1 MPTLPFVGRQAELG
15 AVSESV
21 SRATDGQGSIV
32 TFSGDPGLG
41 KSRLLEEC
49 AAAVPSSIA
58 TPVVSCGSGFE
69 RLDASALVRRSAT
82 RPLAVFVD
90 DAHLASA
97 AQKCD
102 LARLAAATRSHR
114 LVLVVAARDERPID
128 GVAPSDPSSAFR
140 LMGLDGDAIALIAR
154 AAIAPGVLADETIRK
169 IVHAAGGNPRYALEL
184 AFPGSSGL
192 APSACTSIVAARDA
206 LDAKAFEVLSLC
218 SVLGDRFD
226 PNWIAGIAGTS
237 RMRVS
242 EALQGAQDLGILE
255 DDPDLNGWM
264 RFRYPAVRDACYA
277 AVASF
282 RRRLL
287 HERAAMRLSR
297 AEVASSSAHQRAR
310 HFLTILGAQHAAI
323 GQRAAAA
330 RALTAAGEAA
340 MNEGA
345 YIAAGHAFR
354 DAAEQ
359 SRAGSE
365 SWLTVQRKAIRA
377 HLNSGDWG
385 GMIPLLKTALSQ
397 IDPSRTPELADEFLR
412 NLFFAHL
419 NDGDRDA
426 AERIAAEI
434 AALPTR
440 EAELHAQ
447 ISTLIL
453 AYARCYQGRVDDAGR
468 LVASIDLAA
477 LTDPET
483 RLRFFLTSAEVAS
496 VRGSLDEALDNVD
509 RASAIAREL
518 SVRGQAV
525 CATVGTEIATRWSD
539 FAAAERFLNEQTAL
553 SKRRVAPNDIRSSAN
568 NDRMRIALLRG
579 ELGEA
584 RRLFQDG
591 LPMRSSGQHNVAFE
605 NGMAVSIGMHIGDA
619 SLVDTFFD
627 PELLSASAR
636 KRDAESCG
644 NLIGPFALVMARR
657 GMDRLLRAVLDRCVG
672 DESIDPYLGIQ
683 LCAIRFAA
691 DETAARAMEQVEH
704 LVGSS
709 ASPALQA
716 LRKLC
721 EAHFAL
727 RRRVRGG
734 AELAS
739 DAAGRF
745 EAIGWRLHS
754 AAALECAGDTRRA
767 IDVYTECAA
776 SADVERLQQSNTRKH
791 RRAPFGAA
799 LTPREAQ
806 VARLVSQGRSNRQIA
821 FALDVSVRTA
831 HHHVEAVFSKLGI
844 RARWQLTPAL
854 LRQGNIL
861 LRTP

>member
-1 MPTLPFVGRQAELG
+1 MLRQLPTLPFVGRQTERS
-15 AVSESV
+15 AVSEAV
-21 SRATDGQGSIV
+21 SRAVAGHGCVV
-32 TFSGDPGLG
+32 TFRGDAGIG
-41 KSRLLEEC
+41 KSRLLEAC
-49 AAAVPSSIA
+49 AAAVPAPTA
-58 TPVVSCGSGFE
+58 TAVVSLA
-69 RLDASALVRRSAT
+69 LDEGLDGSALVRRSAT

-97 AQKCD
+97 AQESE

-114 LVLVVAARDERPID
+114 LVLVVAACGERPIR
-128 GVAPSDPSSAFR
+128 GVAPSEPSGAFR
-140 LMGLDGDAIALIAR
+140 LMGLDDDAIALIAR
-154 AAIAPGVLADETIRK
+154 AASAPHGIAGETIRN

-184 AFPGSSGL
+184 AFPESSGL
-192 APSACTSIVAARDA
+192 APSACASIAAARDV
-206 LDAKAFEVLSLC
+206 LDAKAFDVLSVC
-218 SVLGDRFD
+218 SALGDAFD
-226 PNWIAGIAGTS
+226 PDWIAGIAGTS
-237 RMRVS
+237 RMRVA
-242 EALQGAQDLGILE
+242 EALQRAQDIGILE
-255 DDPDLNGWM
+255 DDPNLTGWM
-264 RFRYPAVRDACYA
+264 RFRYPAVRDAWYA
-277 AVASF
+277 ALASF

-287 HERAAMRLSR
+287 HERAARRLSR
-297 AEVASSSAHQRAR
+297 PENASTGAYQGSRD
-310 HFLTILGAQHAAI
+310 FLTVLGAQYAAI

-345 YIAAGHAFR
+345 YVAAGDAFR
-354 DAAEQ
+354 RAAGQ
-359 SRAGSE
+359 SCAGSE
-365 SWLTVQRKAIRA
+365 SWLDVQRKAIRA

-385 GMIPLLKTALSQ
+385 GMIPLLTTALSQ
-397 IDPSRTPELADEFLR
+397 IERSRTPKLADEFLR

-426 AERIAAEI
+426 AERVAAEI
-434 AALPTR
+434 AALPTP
-440 EAELHAQ
+440 EAALHAQ

-453 AYARCYQGRVDDAGR
+453 AYARCYQGRVDDAAR

-477 LTDPET
+477 LSDQEA

-496 VRGSLDEALDNVD
+496 VRGSLEEALEHVD
-509 RASAIAREL
+509 RASAIARVL

-579 ELGEA
+579 ELHEA
-584 RRLFQDG
+584 RSLFQHG

-627 PELLSASAR
+627 PDLLLASAR

-644 NLIGPFALVMARR
+644 NIIGPFSLVLMRR
-657 GMDRLLRAVLDRCVG
+657 GMDRLLRAVLDRCIG
-672 DESIDPYLGIQ
+672 DDSIDPYLGIQ

-691 DETAARAMEQVEH
+691 DATAARAMEQVGRF
-704 LVGSS
+704 VASS
-709 ASPALQA
+709 ESPALQA

-727 RRRVRGG
+727 RRRLRGG
-734 AELAS
+734 AEYAL
-739 DAAGRF
+739 DAAHRF
-745 EAIGWRLHS
+745 EAIGWRLYS
-754 AAALECAGDTRRA
+754 AEALECAGETRGA
-767 IDVYTECAA
+767 TVIYTACGA
-776 SADVERLQQSNTRKH
+776 SADVLRLQQSNTRKH

-799 LTPREAQ
+799 LTPRETQ
-806 VARLVSQGRSNRQIA
+806 VAKLLSQGRSNRQIA
-821 FALDVSVRTA
+821 SALGVSVRTTD
-831 HHHVEAVFSKLGI
+831 HHVEAVFSKLGI

-854 LRQGNIL
+854 MR
-861 LRTP
+861 